1 MEKRLF
7 ISGTPPRL
15 FAGFSAAVRRFT
27 ADRTPRK
34 LIDSLLLFCVAWV
47 PFGVLVSSWDGALD
61 PHALPEALGLTAL
74 LGITTSIALAS
85 ARSTRTRQ
93 GVLTVANVVI
103 GASVL
108 LFLSYRGGDVRW
120 LFPLGV
126 PCVLLPATL
135 RMPEAHTRQLV
146 FATLLLFGAV
156 IVGHW
161 WTAHDDGVLRSEALE
176 WIGLAATSLALIR
189 VASQGARLQTALR
202 RANETTQTTLR
213 AIADAVITTDADGNV
228 TYLNPVA
235 EMLIDWAASDAEGEP
250 LAKVLLLSG
259 SDEAEPFAPD
269 WIARLLEGGAPAPI
283 EFAKL
288 LSRTGQSYSVEFSAA
303 PVIAVDGA
311 CTGLVVVFRDVTE
324 TRAMVEQ
331 IAHDAQH
338 DNLTGLKN
346 RRAFEQEAESL
357 LRDAA
362 ESGQQHAMLFIDL
375 DRFKIVNDTGG
386 HQAGDLLLRQLA
398 GTLRSLMR
406 KADTVAR
413 IGGDE
418 FGLLLRSCP
427 LDEAERIAHGVL
439 RGVEEYRLMWE
450 DRVYRV
456 GASIGVVS
464 IDGEEHSLSRLLA
477 AADLA
482 SYQAKQAGGGRV
494 EVFRPG
500 GEELSRRKREMD
512 WASRIVHYLEEG
524 RVTLMYQ
531 RLEPL
536 SRDVSDQPMSEVL
549 LRLKDDDGTLIPPT
563 VFMPAAERFGLMQ
576 ALDRATVA
584 ALCLRLGRE
593 GERLGAEERAALP
606 VYAVNV
612 SAASINDPTFL
623 DELLKRL
630 TAHSVSA
637 SRVCFDI
644 SESVAVLHME
654 RAVAFAAA
662 VRALGCKIALDDFG
676 SGLSSFAYLR
686 QMTLDYVKID
696 GSRIRGMM
704 ADQVD
709 RVVIEA
715 IQRVGE
721 LLNVRTI
728 AEFVEDTGTLE
739 RLRSMGIDY
748 AQGYIVHRPEI
759 LDDGLS
765 GAARHP
771 AVGARHSL
779 GSEASVGDGI

>member
-1 MEKRLF
+1 MVKRLST
-7 ISGTPPRL
+7 SGIPARL
-15 FAGFSAAVRRFT
+15 YAKVAAASRRLV
-27 ADRTPRK
+27 ADRSPRK
-34 LIDSLLLFCVAWV
+34 LVDSILLFCVAWV
-47 PFGVLVSSWDGALD
+47 PFGILVSSWDGALD
-61 PHALPEALGLTAL
+61 PRALPEAIGLTAL
-74 LGITTSIALAS
+74 LGLTTSLALAS
-85 ARSTRTRQ
+85 ARTTRTRR
-93 GVLTVANVVI
+93 GLLTVANVVI

-126 PCVLLPATL
+126 PCVLLPAVL

-146 FATLLLFGAV
+146 VATLLLFGAV
-156 IVGHW
+156 IAGHW
-161 WTAHDDGVLRSEALE
+161 WTAHDDGALRSEALE

-235 EMLIDWAASDAEGEP
+235 EMLTDWAARDAEGEP
-250 LAKVLLLSG
+250 LANILLLSG
-259 SDEAEPFAPD
+259 ADEPEPYARD
-269 WIARLLEGGAPAPI
+269 WITRLLTGGAAAPI

-288 LSRTGQSYSVEFSAA
+288 RSRAGQAYSVEFSAA
-303 PVIAVDGA
+303 RVIAVDGA

-357 LRDAA
+357 VRDAGD
-362 ESGQQHAMLFIDL
+362 SGQQHAMLFIDL

-418 FGLLLRSCP
+418 FGILLRSCP

-450 DRVYRV
+450 DRLYRV

-464 IDGEEHSLSRLLA
+464 IDGEERSLSRLLA

-524 RVTLMYQ
+524 RITLMYQ
-531 RLEPL
+531 RLAPL
-536 SRDVSDQPMSEVL
+536 SSDVVDQPMSEVL
-549 LRLKDDDGTLIPPT
+549 LRLRDDDGSLIPPT

-576 ALDRATVA
+576 SLDRAMIA
-584 ALCLRLGRE
+584 ALCMRLGRE
-593 GERLGAEERAALP
+593 GEHARGGDDAALP
-606 VYAVNV
+606 IYAVNV
-612 SAASINDPTFL
+612 SAASINDPAFL

-630 TAHSVSA
+630 TTHSVSA

-676 SGLSSFAYLR
+676 SGLSSFAYMR

-704 ADQVD
+704 SDQVD

-721 LLNVRTI
+721 LLHVKTI
-728 AEFVEDTGTLE
+728 AEFVEDTSTLD

-748 AQGYIVHRPEI
+748 AQGYAVHRPEI
-759 LDDGLS
+759 LEDGSTDSVRHASS
-765 GAARHP
+765 GVRW
-771 AVGARHSL
+771 SL
-779 GSEASVGDGI
+779 GSAEIVGDRI